1 VVRRV
6 QSRKRSHRQHQ
17 ITTCGEANEKTMSRI
32 TQNTTLGEL
41 ENLLKYQDASHL
53 RVLGP
58 SAEQREREKAG
69 GTGRELFPT
78 MPFSATAKRKGE
90 TQFGAGKTL
99 HEALDELFHQL
110 ERVQ

>member
-1 VVRRV
+1 
-6 QSRKRSHRQHQ
+6 
-17 ITTCGEANEKTMSRI
+17 MSKI

-41 ENLLKYQDASHL
+41 ENLLKYQNASHL

-58 SAEQREREKAG
+58 STEQREREKVG
-69 GTGRELFPT
+69 GAELFPLT
-78 MPFSATAKRKGE
+78 PFSATAKRKGE

-110 ERVQ
+110 ERIP